1 MSTTQEYYI
10 RKASETEARGPFNME
25 QLVSL
30 AENGQADPDTY
41 YYDAATEAWTPISG
55 NMALMEALFP
65 TKKILRIKP
74 KSAAEVRNLN
84 TVGEND
90 QAITVDD
97 MLLAA
102 EGRTADTKDKA
113 DPAILQS
120 RAASIGSYACLG
132 ILILNAAAYML
143 PQIDLLFAL
152 DFNGMLANPLVILGV
167 FNLVL
172 AVCIGLGAVTTYPL
186 IRFAAMLGLG
196 FAGSLFYYND
206 QTTLLLFS
214 AASAVG
220 LYFCTILINMPG
232 VILFGSIG
240 LFGALGLAQHML
252 TS

>member
-55 NMALMEALFP
+55 NADLMEALFP

-74 KSAAEVRNLN
+74 KSAAEVKNLN
-84 TVGEND
+84 TVGENE

-102 EGRTADTKDKA
+102 EGRTVDTKDKA

-120 RAASIGSYACLG
+120 RAASIGGYACLG
-132 ILILNAAAYML
+132 ILVLTAAAYML
-143 PQIDLLFAL
+143 PHIDLLFAL
-152 DFNGMLANPLVILGV
+152 DFGGMLSNPLVILGV

-172 AVCIGLGAVTTYPL
+172 GVCIGLGAVTTYPL
-186 IRFAAMLGLG
+186 IRFAAMLGFG
-196 FAGSLFYYND
+196 FAGSLYYYD
-206 QTTLLLFS
+206 GQTTLLLFS

-220 LYFCTILINMPG
+220 LYLCTILVNMPG
-232 VILFGSIG
+232 VILFAVIG
-240 LFGALGLAQHML
+240 LLGALGLVQHMF
-252 TS
+252 TN